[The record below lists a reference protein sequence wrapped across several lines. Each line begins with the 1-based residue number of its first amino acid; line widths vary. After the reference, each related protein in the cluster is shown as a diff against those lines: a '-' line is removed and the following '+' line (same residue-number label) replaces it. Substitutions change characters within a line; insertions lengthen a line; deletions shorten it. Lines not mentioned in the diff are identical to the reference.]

1 MNQNKDIGLIWE
13 AYQAN
18 ESQEARANPTTGP
31 DWGGRVRMQDY
42 GEKVWDAASKYGDLE
57 LSDMQ
62 KAYDQIIDASSPE
75 FEGLLHAAKEQGY
88 TEDDLSGPV
97 IEPKFSSKERD
108 RLMGFNEDR
117 QGGGRPIN
125 PGFGSDGNEPEK
137 SLADYGLKMTESRED
152 DDDRYWETWEL
163 RATTREA
170 AEKFGH
176 GPIDWIYRN
185 EIITRRE
192 LEQQVLANI
201 ERTGKP
207 RFDEEGVDDP
217 NPWA

>member
-18 ESQEARANPTTGP
+18 ESQEARTNPTEGP
-31 DWGGRVRMQDY
+31 DWGGRIRMQDY
-42 GEKVWDAASKYGDLE
+42 GERVWDAAAKYGDLE

-62 KAYDQIIDASSPE
+62 RIYDQVDASSPE
-75 FEGLLHAAKEQGY
+75 FEGLLRAAEEQGY
-88 TEDDLSGPV
+88 TEDDLGGPV
-97 IEPKFSSKERD
+97 VEPKFTTKERD

-117 QGGGRPIN
+117 QGGGRRIN
-125 PGFGSDGNEPEK
+125 PGFGSDGNEPEET
-137 SLADYGLKMTESRED
+137 LADYGLKMSKSREE
-152 DDDRYWETWEL
+152 DDDRYWETWEI
-163 RATTREA
+163 RAMTREA

-176 GPIDWIYRN
+176 GPIDWTWRSDIDSQ
-185 EIITRRE
+185 EE
-192 LEQQVLANI
+192 LEQQVIANI

-207 RFDEEGVDDP
+207 RFELEGEEDP